1 MVCPAAFLG
10 MCFDNVLCCL
20 IWCGLAIKVYR
31 WLYPPRDMLLIYSDR
46 DPDNLVKK
54 IKTRQDKYMITEAVH
69 CDEPVD
75 KVRKLIRKHQAV
87 LVCDIPSGKRN
98 NIVKYCYMYDKRAY
112 VTPKLSDIIL
122 IGAGQN
128 TMFDSPLL
136 VTRVRGLKWE
146 EAFIKLSLI
155 HI

>member
-1 MVCPAAFLG
+1 M
-10 MCFDNVLCCL
+10 N
-20 IWCGLAIKVYR
+20 
-31 WLYPPRDMLLIYSDR
+31 
-46 DPDNLVKK
+46 
-54 IKTRQDKYMITEAVH
+54 H
-69 CDEPVD
+69 VD
-75 KVRKLIRKHQAV
+75 KVRKLNLESIRQF

-136 VTRVRGLKWE
+136 VTRVRGLKMGR
-146 EAFIKLSLI
+146 SVY
-155 HI
+155 